1 MSWRFARFALEWSR
15 NKEEEEEEEAFLRIG
30 AGWKTEREQI
40 PVLCKFG
47 IMAMAMVGSAAAGGG
62 LTTVIAAGGSRDCAS
77 RRCSRSGQGMATS
90 ASLGRGEVECL
101 RMGSRQSQFWS
112 RTRHKAFVVDSVGK
126 VRPFHSWTVS
136 ATAVKEAATP
146 VAPFVANGE
155 KKNKKVM
162 IVGGD
167 GYCGWASALH
177 LSKLGYEVAIV
188 DSLVRRLFDEQLGMY
203 VCPASACPFQH
214 LNPKP
219 A

>member
-1 MSWRFARFALEWSR
+1 
-15 NKEEEEEEEAFLRIG
+15 
-30 AGWKTEREQI
+30 
-40 PVLCKFG
+40 
-47 IMAMAMVGSAAAGGG
+47 MAMAMVGSAAAGGG
-62 LTTVIAAGGSRDCAS
+62 LTTVVAAGGSRDCAS

-90 ASLGRGEVECL
+90 SSWGRGEVECL
-101 RMGSRQSQFWS
+101 RMGARQSQFWS
-112 RTRHKAFVVDSVGK
+112 RTKNKAFVVDGVGK
-126 VRPFHSWTVS
+126 VRPFHSRTVS

-203 VCPASACPFQH
+203 VCPASVCPFQH
-214 LNPKP
+214 FNPKP